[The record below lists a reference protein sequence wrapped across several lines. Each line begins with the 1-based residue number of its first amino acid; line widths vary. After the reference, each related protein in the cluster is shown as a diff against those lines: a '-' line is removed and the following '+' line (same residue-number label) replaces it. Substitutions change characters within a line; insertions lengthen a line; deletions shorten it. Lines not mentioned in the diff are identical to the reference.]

1 MSLSLIHDF
10 TYVSAQ
16 GERVLEREFLPV
28 WCVENQG
35 VFDLVKYEWTVE
47 KKVFSRSRDLVG
59 LYLFPDSSGFICFE
73 RGYVPNNCTLLDAYG
88 KERMRLTVP
97 WHLTTANNP
106 ASNAPPTCFAGIS
119 SAYINPADGKQGEF
133 GVKAWVEFAGE
144 YYFELDWRTGQFL
157 WGKEIRF

>member
-1 MSLSLIHDF
+1 MSLLLINDF

-16 GERVLEREFLPV
+16 GERVLQREFLPV

-35 VFDLVKYEWTVE
+35 IFDLAQYDWTVE
-47 KKVFSRSRDLVG
+47 RNIFSRSRKLG
-59 LYLFPDSSGFICFE
+59 SLYLCPDSSGFLCFE
-73 RGYVPNNCTLLDAYG
+73 GGCIPNNCTLLDAYG
-88 KERMRLTVP
+88 KERMRLAVP

-106 ASNAPPTCFAGIS
+106 DSNAPPTCFVGIS
-119 SAYINPADGKQGEF
+119 EPYINPADGKKGEF